1 MINEMLRAGF
11 SSFSY
16 LPAVGASG
24 GVLIACRSPDFSL
37 SQLSVGKFSVS
48 VLLTANDGTEP
59 WCLTGVYGPQ
69 PDADKVEFLNELRS
83 IQTSISCPWMIA
95 GDFNLI
101 LDATDKNNLNLNR
114 RNMGRFHRFVDEM
127 ELKDVPLHGRYFT
140 WSSERENPTLEK
152 LDRVLVTV
160 D

>member
-1 MINEMLRAGF
+1 MEPQNCNMLVWNVRGLNSRSRRDALRGVVGDANASVVCVQETKLSVISSFMINEMLGAGF

-24 GVLIACRSPDFSL
+24 GVLIACRSPAFSL

-69 PDADKVEFLNELRS
+69 PARGQS
-83 IQTSISCPWMIA
+83 
-95 GDFNLI
+95 
-101 LDATDKNNLNLNR
+101 
-114 RNMGRFHRFVDEM
+114 
-127 ELKDVPLHGRYFT
+127 
-140 WSSERENPTLEK
+140 
-152 LDRVLVTV
+152 
-160 D
+160 